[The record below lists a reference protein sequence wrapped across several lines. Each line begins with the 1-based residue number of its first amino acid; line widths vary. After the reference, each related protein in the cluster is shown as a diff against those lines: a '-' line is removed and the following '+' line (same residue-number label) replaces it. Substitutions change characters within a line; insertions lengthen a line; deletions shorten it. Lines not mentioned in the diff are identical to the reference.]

1 MLQRSG
7 FSVALRC
14 HRRERHLAR
23 PRIHAN
29 TRHTAPRA
37 STAHRPSH
45 PRSPKYHNAHSRPPK
60 EVRPKTQTAS
70 DSNSTQHKQI
80 RILTTKKRIKRTG
93 VELKKQSLCL
103 LAATAI
109 SAFIVAGCGG
119 GDDSSNASSGA
130 PANTGGA
137 NNAASAPAVASTPL
151 AAAPASAPV
160 ASSQPAMVGEA
171 LPSLTNPQAG
181 STAATASGP
190 TGIWTQSGNLG
201 YSTIA
206 LVDPNNNVSTLNLLS
221 SFVMSN
227 DFTSLTINGATW
239 SLSSGF
245 NFAGM
250 TGIVKKIDS
259 GSGAYSAK
267 QTLSGTISRGGT
279 ASDFTWT
286 YNAENAL
293 SVTQDSV
300 TGAWAT
306 TNASFTIA
314 SGGSVTG
321 TLSGCNMTGT
331 LLLATPNSNQNMY
344 DMTLTASTSSG
355 CKLPAGVPLSGS
367 AAIMFVPIRG
377 SNGFQRSILY
387 VLRAADYSFVAYGQ
401 VIKQ

>member
-1 MLQRSG
+1 M
-7 FSVALRC
+7 
-14 HRRERHLAR
+14 
-23 PRIHAN
+23 
-29 TRHTAPRA
+29 
-37 STAHRPSH
+37 
-45 PRSPKYHNAHSRPPK
+45 
-60 EVRPKTQTAS
+60 
-70 DSNSTQHKQI
+70 
-80 RILTTKKRIKRTG
+80 
-93 VELKKQSLCL
+93 KKQSLCL

-160 ASSQPAMVGEA
+160 ASSQPAMAGEA
-171 LPSLTNPQAG
+171 MPSLTNPQAG

-267 QTLSGTISRGGT
+267 QTLSGTISRDGT

-300 TGAWAT
+300 AGTWAT